1 MLRRE
6 TGQILPG
13 LIMLMLAILALG
25 MLTFRIGRA
34 AVLRSDA
41 QTAADAAALAGAR
54 SIRDQLV
61 NQVAATGTSDF
72 NAVSQPVV
80 EAAARDYAKRNGA
93 RLTDLKVDGADV
105 RAYVD
110 TDEEKVDA
118 PKVQRRGVAK
128 SRARVEL
135 ADFSS
140 LGAAAPIDPGA
151 VGPLGGDTHITDKE
165 WKDLGKDLHDPPGCE
180 DVATLGAFLK
190 KHGAIPPFENA
201 SMGTPPMPAGGERST
216 ASYHYKCGNSGAID
230 LNYPAGIEASVI
242 NEVLPHV
249 QTLGFRTFWQVPN
262 HFDHMHIDFG
272 NSPSQTGGATGAAGT
287 LQDSFLEVK
296 LIDWDAPSASGLGL
310 NSVGGAGGIPFG
322 PPDPVVAAA
331 MCSVMK
337 SMHVSAKV
345 RLATWETAIVESGVK
360 ALPWGDLDSQG
371 VFQQRPSQ
379 GWGTVAQVRDPF
391 YATRKFISVAQGIE
405 NLYADPG
412 VLAQKVQ
419 RSGHPE
425 RYGQRA
431 GQAAAL
437 DQKFCGDG

>member
-34 AVLRSDA
+34 AMLRSDA

-54 SIRDQLV
+54 SIRDQLIA
-61 NQVAATGTSDF
+61 QVVTTGTSDF
-72 NAVSQPVV
+72 NRVNRLLVA
-80 EAAARDYAKRNGA
+80 AAARDYARRNDA
-93 RLTDLKVDGADV
+93 RLTDLKIDGADV

-110 TDEEKVDA
+110 TDKEKVDA
-118 PKVQRRGVAK
+118 PKVKRRGVAK
-128 SRARVEL
+128 ARARVEL
-135 ADFSS
+135 FDFAS
-140 LGAAAPIDPGA
+140 LGAGGPFN
-151 VGPLGGDTHITDKE
+151 VGPTGGNTNITDKE
-165 WKDLGKDLHDPPGCE
+165 WKELGKDLHDPPGCP
-180 DVATLGAFLK
+180 DMVKLGAFLK
-190 KHGAIPPFENA
+190 QHGAIPPYENT
-201 SMGTPPMPAGGERST
+201 SMGAPPMPAGGERTT

-230 LNYPAGIEASVI
+230 LNYPQGIEASVI
-242 NEVLPHV
+242 NQVRPHLIK
-249 QTLGFRTFWQVPN
+249 LGFRTLWQVDN

-272 NSPSQTGGATGAAGT
+272 NSPSLSGGPAGAAGT

-296 LIDWDAPSASGLGL
+296 LIDWDAPSAGGLGAGF
-310 NSVGGAGGIPFG
+310 VGGAGGIPFG
-322 PPDPVVAAA
+322 PPDPRVAAA
-331 MCSVMK
+331 MCQVME

-345 RLATWETAIVESGVK
+345 RLATWEAAIVESGVK
-360 ALPWGDLDSQG
+360 ALTWGDLDSEG

-379 GWGTVAQVRDPF
+379 GWGRPDQVRDPF
-391 YATRKFISVAQGIE
+391 YATHKFVSVAQSIE
-405 NLYADPG
+405 HLWSDPG

-437 DQKFCGDG
+437 DQKFCGGG